1 MQIYVKESQI
11 IWLVRNNLVKL
22 EINKSAFE
30 VFPLLESERLLFRE
44 IISSDSKD
52 LFLIRTDDKVMR
64 YMDLPKMGSIN
75 DAEKLIQSRLESYKA
90 GNSINWGIIEKTTNS
105 FIGYFGY
112 WRIIKEHC
120 RAEIGYAL
128 NQKYWG
134 SGYMTEC
141 LKTMIKYGFN
151 ELQLHSIEANVNP
164 KNENSIKLLERIGFI
179 KEAYFRENY
188 LHNNNYIDTI
198 TYSLLEKDMKNY

>member
-1 MQIYVKESQI
+1 M
-11 IWLVRNNLVKL
+11 KL

-44 IISSDSKD
+44 IISSDSND

-64 YMDLPKMGSIN
+64 FMDLPKMGSIS
-75 DAEKLIQSRLESYKA
+75 DAEKWIQSCFESYKT
-90 GNSINWGIIEKTTNS
+90 GNGISWGIIEKTSNN
-105 FIGYFGY
+105 FIGYFCY

-128 NQKYWG
+128 NKKFWG

-141 LKTMIKYGFN
+141 LKAMIKYGFN

-164 KNENSIKLLERIGFI
+164 QNENSIKLLEKIGFI

-188 LHNNNYIDTI
+188 LYDNKYIDTI
-198 TYSLLEKDMKNY
+198 TYSLLEKDMKNA